1 MLVRIQY
8 LHLPFCPI
16 FRTGSHQKSV
26 EALSNSFV
34 GLYVNK
40 VPFTALTISLSG
52 IFNVLAQLIGSAMS
66 LIVVHLHQF
75 KKFIVAETFS
85 ALGLLFRHWFS
96 CMHSFNLVRVLTLV
110 KFHFA
115 LDFYLLRGYPLY
127 WCTQLLR
134 QRQSSYSDV
143 RTLLSKVFGNME
155 NGGHFLISN
164 IFGGNYQKYA

>member
-1 MLVRIQY
+1 MQCTSESLIQNRLMLVRIQY
-8 LHLPFCPI
+8 LHIPFCPI
-16 FRTGSHQKSV
+16 FRTGSHQESV

-85 ALGLLFRHWFS
+85 ALGLLFRH
-96 CMHSFNLVRVLTLV
+96 
-110 KFHFA
+110 
-115 LDFYLLRGYPLY
+115 
-127 WCTQLLR
+127 
-134 QRQSSYSDV
+134 
-143 RTLLSKVFGNME
+143 
-155 NGGHFLISN
+155 
-164 IFGGNYQKYA
+164 

>member
-40 VPFTALTISLSG
+40 VPFTGITISLLG
-52 IFNVLAQLIGSAMS
+52 VFNVLAKLIGTAAMS

-85 ALGLLFRHWFS
+85 ALGLLFRH
-96 CMHSFNLVRVLTLV
+96 
-110 KFHFA
+110 
-115 LDFYLLRGYPLY
+115 
-127 WCTQLLR
+127 
-134 QRQSSYSDV
+134 
-143 RTLLSKVFGNME
+143 
-155 NGGHFLISN
+155 
-164 IFGGNYQKYA
+164 